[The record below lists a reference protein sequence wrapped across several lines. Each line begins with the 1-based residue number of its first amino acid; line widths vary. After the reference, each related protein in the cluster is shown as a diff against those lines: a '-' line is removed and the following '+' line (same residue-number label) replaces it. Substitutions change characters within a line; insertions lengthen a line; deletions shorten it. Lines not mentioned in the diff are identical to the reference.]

1 MFLLSERETDEEV
14 KSAAD
19 LETKIEVYDR
29 IIKDCIEALVAVKD
43 DLKGDEVSDIIPSNS
58 CLKMAV
64 IVLLTCWSFL

>member
-43 DLKGDEVSDIIPSNS
+43 DLKGDEVSDIILSNS